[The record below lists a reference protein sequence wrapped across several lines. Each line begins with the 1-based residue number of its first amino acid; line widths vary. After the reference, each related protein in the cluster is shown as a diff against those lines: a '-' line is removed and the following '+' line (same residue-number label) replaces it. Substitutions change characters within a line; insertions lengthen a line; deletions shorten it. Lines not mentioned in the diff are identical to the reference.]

1 MSANGPPSI
10 PPELPDCEKLAALQ
24 HFTPKVFQADAKDAQ
39 EVCNFVL
46 MLALINND
54 FKDLL
59 WSYSQLDKCRKD
71 APLPLTAYNGQY
83 SGIRGHLTRLT
94 HSLFFE
100 LAKLV
105 QENTHILDHPLFL
118 ETIRKIHKQNK
129 DNWDQLVGYATG
141 SKGQALQELRDMS
154 CLIRNNIAFHYYQ
167 PKFLAGGYQEFF
179 DQNNKPENQNAF
191 ISRGNSLQSTR
202 FYFADAAV
210 EGCFERYIGK
220 EKAGRLRPALNKL
233 SEALVQALYDIV
245 DSFTQLRLIQL
256 KDGYRDYSGETR

>member
-1 MSANGPPSI
+1 MSSEEI
-10 PPELPDCEKLAALQ
+10 PKALPDLPGCEKLASLQ
-24 HFTPKVFQADAKDAQ
+24 YFTPKAFHIDDKGAQ

-59 WSYSQLDKCRKD
+59 WAYNQMEGCRRND
-71 APLPLTAYNGQY
+71 SLPLTAYNGQY
-83 SGIRGHLTRLT
+83 AGIKGHLTRLT

-100 LAKLV
+100 LAKLI
-105 QENTHILDHPLFL
+105 QENPQALNHTLFI
-118 ETIRKIHKQNK
+118 ETIKKVHKKNK
-129 DNWDQLVGYATG
+129 EHWDQLVSYAT
-141 SKGQALQELRDMS
+141 SNKDQSLKELRDMS

-179 DQNNKPENQNAF
+179 SQNSNPANQNAF

-210 EGCFERYIGK
+210 EGCFEKYIGK
-220 EKAGRLRPALNKL
+220 EKAGKLRPALNHL
-233 SEALVQALYDIV
+233 SESLVQALWDIV
-245 DSFTQLRLIQL
+245 DSFIQLRLIQL
-256 KDGYRDYSGETR
+256 KDGFRDYSGETR